1 MHGASFAMKWLR
13 SNARQLSLLA
23 LFALALQFG
32 LSFGHHHRASAL
44 AATAQAA
51 PTLAAPTSTP
61 DSDHDQDTPGDLCAI
76 CATIAM
82 ADTLVDAV
90 PPVLALPQSFV
101 IVPVAPRQ
109 ETAAPVSRRN
119 LFQSRAPPLS

>member
-1 MHGASFAMKWLR
+1 MRGASFTMKWLR

-32 LSFGHHHRASAL
+32 LSFGHFHRV
-44 AATAQAA
+44 AA
-51 PTLAAPTSTP
+51 LAAPTVAANTSTP
-61 DSDHDQDTPGDLCAI
+61 DTDHDQDTPGDICAI

-90 PPVLALPQSFV
+90 PPLLTVPQAFV
-101 IVPVAPRQ
+101 IVTVAPRK
-109 ETAAPVSRRN
+109 ETAVPVSRRII
-119 LFQSRAPPLS
+119 FQSRAPPLS

>member
-1 MHGASFAMKWLR
+1 MRGASFAMKWLR

-32 LSFGHHHRASAL
+32 LSFGHHHRATAL

-51 PTLAAPTSTP
+51 PTLAAHASTP
-61 DSDHDQDTPGDLCAI
+61 DTDHDQDTPGDLCAI

-82 ADTLVDAV
+82 ADTLVDAA
-90 PPVLALPQSFV
+90 PPLLALPQAFV
-101 IVPVAPRQ
+101 IVPVAPSR
-109 ETAAPVSRRN
+109 ETAAPVSRRHI
-119 LFQSRAPPLS
+119 FQSRAPPLS

>member
-1 MHGASFAMKWLR
+1 MKWLR

-23 LFALALQFG
+23 LFALALQLG
-32 LSFGHHHRASAL
+32 LSFGHHHRVTAL

-51 PTLAAPTSTP
+51 PTLATPTSTP
-61 DSDHDQDTPGDLCAI
+61 DTDHDQDTPADLCAI

-90 PPVLALPQSFV
+90 PPLLTLPHAFV

-109 ETAAPVSRRN
+109 ETAAPVSHRN
-119 LFQSRAPPLS
+119 IFQSRAPPLS